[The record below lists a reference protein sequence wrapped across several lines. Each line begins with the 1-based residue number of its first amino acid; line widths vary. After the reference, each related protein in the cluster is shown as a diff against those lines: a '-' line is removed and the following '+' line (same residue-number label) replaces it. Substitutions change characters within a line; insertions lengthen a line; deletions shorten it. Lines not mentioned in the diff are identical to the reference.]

1 MSSVDIDGEIPAA
14 GGGKPYSVAVGWRRR
29 LYRLGAYLGAC
40 DRYYRVTLSHARRSV
55 VRDHARFRE
64 FAICS
69 IVGIAIQAAA
79 IAAGFGYFYAAECE
93 HQRIVQQRQQQEQRQ
108 RELDRQSYF
117 VRIETDNMVY
127 GEWP

>member
-1 MSSVDIDGEIPAA
+1 MSSADFDGQIPAA
-14 GGGKPYSVAVGWRRR
+14 GGCEPDRVGIGWRGR
-29 LYRLGAYLGAC
+29 LYRFGSYLGAC

-55 VRDHARFRE
+55 VRDHSRFRE

-69 IVGIAIQAAA
+69 IVSVAIQAAA

-93 HQRIVQQRQQQEQRQ
+93 HQRIVEQRKQQERRQ
-108 RELDRQSYF
+108 LELDRQSYF
-117 VRIETDNMVY
+117 VRIESENMAY